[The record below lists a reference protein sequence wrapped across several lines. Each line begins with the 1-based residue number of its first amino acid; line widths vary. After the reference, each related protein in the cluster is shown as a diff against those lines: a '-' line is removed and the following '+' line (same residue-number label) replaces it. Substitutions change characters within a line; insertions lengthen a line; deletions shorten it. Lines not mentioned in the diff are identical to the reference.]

1 VHQVKDL
8 SLMERFANPDL
19 FKDLSFIDKLQ
30 GGLVTTLMGLG
41 ITFVVLTLIWG
52 VISIMSRIINQKPE
66 PQNETILVTE
76 DSPVTI
82 NKPVSDGEVN
92 PQLVAV
98 IMAAIAASEGSE
110 YVSDLV
116 VRKISRVS
124 GSRPVWGTAGN
135 TDSIESRKF

>member
-1 VHQVKDL
+1 
-8 SLMERFANPDL
+8 MERFANPDL

>member
-1 VHQVKDL
+1 MKDL

-30 GGLVTTLMGLG
+30 GGLVTTLMGFG

-66 PQNETILVTE
+66 LQNETILVTE

>member
-1 VHQVKDL
+1 MKDL

-66 PQNETILVTE
+66 LQNETILVTE

-110 YVSDLV
+110 YVSNLV

>member
-1 VHQVKDL
+1 MKDL

>member
-1 VHQVKDL
+1 MKDL

-30 GGLVTTLMGLG
+30 GGLVTTLMGFG

-66 PQNETILVTE
+66 LQNETILVTE

-110 YVSDLV
+110 YVSNLV